1 VADRALV
8 ERGEPLMTL
17 RIKIAHEVSRVDDI
31 DDTQQMRRAE
41 QEKLA
46 IQTRSQMDYAREGR
60 LRRHRRNI

>member
-46 IQTRSQMDYAREGR
+46 VRTQSQMDYAREGR

>member
-1 VADRALV
+1 
-8 ERGEPLMTL
+8 MTL

>member
-1 VADRALV
+1 
-8 ERGEPLMTL
+8 MTL

-46 IQTRSQMDYAREGR
+46 VRTQSQMDYAREGR